1 MTASPS
7 PATQAELDL
16 MRSDNPTTV
25 LGHVSLG
32 STPAGWEIKK
42 LTFREFSKSMAGRES
57 EDETVTAVGAP

>member
-7 PATQAELDL
+7 PATQAGLDL

-25 LGHVSLG
+25 LGNVSLG

-42 LTFREFSKSMAGRES
+42 LTFREFSKSMAGKES
-57 EDETVTAVGAP
+57 IAEVAS